1 MKDRI
6 LAYLDDFIHHQASD
20 LAAELQKELKLDTAT
35 FTLHV
40 EEVRSEILHKYSQ
53 FAVSTIDAFF
63 QRVIRAFT
71 REAGLAGDYRLEVEN
86 EPVLEEVVD
95 NLLDELGSNQQLT
108 NWVVDFARNKLED
121 DKSWD
126 FRPELVE
133 FAKEVFEERF
143 RELEAGIEQ
152 ITQRHDFFESFRKE
166 LNKNKSQYTRYIRSR
181 AIEAMKLIHD
191 NQLTAADFKYGL
203 KGSLYSFFAG
213 LTELRSVKEYPVSRT
228 RAETLYIFSKNV
240 PSEKSIHR
248 SRLLKLAEEQLV
260 PLLKEINEHHATYAK
275 SALTAEVILENFYA
289 FGLLSD
295 ISRKLKEYKSENNLM
310 LLSDAPYFLNSVIA
324 DSDTPF
330 VYEKVGSFFKNFLI
344 DEFQD
349 TSGLQ
354 WKNFM
359 PLITNSLDSGYP
371 SYIVGDVKQAIYRWR
386 SGDLFL
392 LHEQVEKQ
400 IGEKR
405 VQKFNLD
412 KNYRSSREVVTFN
425 NALFAAAAG
434 WVARETGAQI
444 AADVYEHVVQ
454 DTVKHAEGFVDISF
468 LSDQEDTKWDKQAL
482 DLVPVYLE
490 RLQDLGVAL
499 KDIAILVRY
508 NSEGSRIVAH
518 LLDFKFSHR
527 ARPGYKYDVVSNE
540 SLQVD
545 GASSVNFLV
554 SALRYLLNPEDDI
567 ARAQLMY
574 EHARWQ
580 KSDNSLHEVFMSNN
594 PATFDSQ
601 LPDSFTRQRISLK
614 KLPLFELTETLIG
627 IFNLGSKEGEL
638 EYLQTFQN
646 EVLSFS
652 SRERNDLRTFL
663 EWWEENKSKKSIQIS
678 GDVDAAQILTIH
690 KSKGLQFQYVLV
702 PFCSWEV
709 DHANKSPLLWVTT
722 QVEPFSQGGQLPVQY
737 SSKLKDTWFAE
748 YYQQE
753 KVRVYLDNLN
763 LLYVAFT
770 RAEHG
775 LIVTAPNR
783 KSSIAG
789 LLQTSLSESPVLTNR
804 WNAAARVW
812 KSGTWSL
819 APELKPDVIPSITL
833 KHYSSTSWRNK
844 LVIRQDSAGHFDS
857 QPGETAARIRYGIFL
872 HKILSRIRYRDDLDQ
887 TFGTLIHTGVIQE
900 SERPTLMKLINE
912 LMANQVIASWFE
924 RDWNVRTEVPV
935 LLPGGKESRIDRL
948 ITQGSK
954 AVVVDFKTGN
964 PAPQD
969 RNQVADYLD
978 QLKKMG
984 FKDVSGFLL
993 YIKSGEVATVPASKP
1008 VRAAKRDSNQLGL
1021 DL

>member
-6 LAYLDDFIHHQASD
+6 LTYLDDFIHDRAFD
-20 LAAELQKELKLDTAT
+20 LATELQRELNLDAAT
-35 FTLHV
+35 FKLHV

-86 EPVLEEVVD
+86 EMVLEEVVD

-108 NWVVDFARNKLED
+108 AWVVDFAKNKLED

-133 FAKEVFEERF
+133 FAQEIFEERF
-143 RELEAGIEQ
+143 RVLEDGIEQ
-152 ITQRHDFFESFRKE
+152 ITQRPDFFESFRKD
-166 LNKNKSQYTRYIRSR
+166 LSKNRQQFISYIRSR
-181 AIEAMKLIHD
+181 AVSALELIHAH
-191 NQLTAADFKYGL
+191 QLKVSDFKYL
-203 KGSLYSFFAG
+203 SSGSLFSFFNK
-213 LTELRSVKEYPVSRT
+213 LTQLKSVKDYPDNRK
-228 RAETLYIFSKNV
+228 RAENEFIFSKNV
-240 PSEKSIHR
+240 PNEKSINR
-248 SRLLKLAEEQLV
+248 ARVLKLAEEQLV
-260 PLLKEINEHHATYAK
+260 PLLKEINEHHAKYGK

-392 LHEQVEKQ
+392 LHEQVERQ

-412 KNYRSSREVVTFN
+412 KNYRSSQEIVTFN
-425 NALFAAAAG
+425 NDLFKAAAG

-444 AADVYEHVVQ
+444 AVEVYEQVVQ
-454 DTVKHAEGFVDISF
+454 DTVKRTDGFVDISF
-468 LSDQEDTKWDKQAL
+468 LSDQEDAKWDKQAL
-482 DLVPVYLE
+482 DLIPVYLE

-518 LLDFKFSHR
+518 LLDYKFSDR
-527 ARPGYKYDVVSNE
+527 ARTGYKYDVVSNE

-580 KSDNSLHEVFMSNN
+580 KSVHSLHEVFMSNN
-594 PATFDSQ
+594 QATFDSQ
-601 LPDSFTRQRISLK
+601 LPDSFTRQRLSLK
-614 KLPLFELTETLIG
+614 KLPLFELTETLIS

-663 EWWEENKSKKSIQIS
+663 EWWAENKSKKSIQIS

-690 KSKGLQFQYVLV
+690 KSKGLQFKYVLV

-709 DHANKSPLLWVTT
+709 DHSRSPLLWVTT
-722 QVEPFSQGGQLPVQY
+722 NVQPFHQGGQLPVQY

-775 LIVTAPNR
+775 LIVTAPS
-783 KSSIAG
+783 KKGSVGAL
-789 LLQTSLSESPVLTNR
+789 LLQGLEQSPELNNR
-804 WNAAARVW
+804 WNVAAREW

-819 APELKPDVIPSITL
+819 APESKPDVIPSITL
-833 KHYSSTSWRNK
+833 KNYSSTSWHNK
-844 LVIRQDSAGHFDS
+844 LVIRQDSAGHFNRQS
-857 QPGETAARIRYGIFL
+857 GETVARIRYGIYL
-872 HKILSRIRYRDDLDQ
+872 HKILSRIQYRDDLNQ
-887 TFGTLIHTGVIQE
+887 TFEMLIHTGVLQE
-900 SERPTLMKLINE
+900 SERPTLQNLIDE
-912 LMANQVIASWFE
+912 LMTNPIIASWFD
-924 RDWNVRTEVPV
+924 RKWSVRTEVPV

-964 PAPQD
+964 PARQD
-969 RNQVADYLD
+969 SSQVADYLD

-984 FKDVSGFLL
+984 FQDVSGFLL
-993 YIKSGEVATVPASKP
+993 YIKTGEVTTVPASKP
-1008 VRAAKRDSNQLGL
+1008 VRTAKRDTNQLGL